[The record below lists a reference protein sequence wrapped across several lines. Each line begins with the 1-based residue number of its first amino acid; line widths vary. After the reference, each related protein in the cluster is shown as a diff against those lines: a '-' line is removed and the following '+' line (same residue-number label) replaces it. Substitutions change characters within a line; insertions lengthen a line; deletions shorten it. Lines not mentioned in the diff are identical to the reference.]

1 MRGKGAAARGKVAVA
16 RGKGTAARGKGAAAW
31 GEGSG
36 RAGEGGGRAGEGGT
50 REGAGGGRAGGRRKR
65 QMLVSLCTQARVC
78 PFLQNSFGRCYVDIT
93 GDQVHPIEVGRTWS
107 GIARDGVGWGG
118 GCACRGAHQGRGCA
132 GLGGGGAR
140 RDRGCRCRGG
150 WGAPGRSGRTPGRR
164 GRALGQSTFHYR
176 RRGSGIPTPLKSTIP
191 LLHIARHGADSA
203 WICPLRAPRHCL
215 ARSRGRYAVC
225 VPCS

>member
-1 MRGKGAAARGKVAVA
+1 M
-16 RGKGTAARGKGAAAW
+16 
-31 GEGSG
+31 
-36 RAGEGGGRAGEGGT
+36 
-50 REGAGGGRAGGRRKR
+50 
-65 QMLVSLCTQARVC
+65 SLCTQARVC
-78 PFLQNSFGRCYVDIT
+78 PFLQNSVGRCYVDIT

-132 GLGGGGAR
+132 GLGGGRAPGRARRGGGCARWGAGCARYGGGGAR

-150 WGAPGRSGRTPGRR
+150 WCAPGRSGRTPGRR
-164 GRALGQSTFHYR
+164 GHAPGQSTFHYW

-215 ARSRGRYAVC
+215 ARSRGRYAV
-225 VPCS
+225 VRPLLLK

>member
-50 REGAGGGRAGGRRKR
+50 RKRGGGGRAGGRRKR
-65 QMLVSLCTQARVC
+65 QMLMSLCTQARVC

-118 GCACRGAHQGRGCA
+118 GCACRGAHQSRGCA

-140 RDRGCRCRGG
+140 RVEL
-150 WGAPGRSGRTPGRR
+150 APGRRMRSLGRGVCALRRR
-164 GRALGQSTFHYR
+164 GRAPGQR
-176 RRGSGIPTPLKSTIP
+176 LQVPGRMVR
-191 LLHIARHGADSA
+191 AGAEWSHA
-203 WICPLRAPRHCL
+203 GAEG
-215 ARSRGRYAVC
+215 ARSGAEHVSLLETGIRNSYAPEVHYTLTSHHEARG
-225 VPCS
+225 

>member
-16 RGKGTAARGKGAAAW
+16 RGKGMAARGKGAAAW
-31 GEGSG
+31 GEGGG

-50 REGAGGGRAGGRRKR
+50 RKRGGGGRAGGRRKR
-65 QMLVSLCTQARVC
+65 QMLMSLCTQARVC

-140 RDRGCRCRGG
+140 RVEL
-150 WGAPGRSGRTPGRR
+150 APGRRMRSLGRGVCALRRR
-164 GRALGQSTFHYR
+164 GRAPGQRLQVPGRMVRAGAEWSHAGAEGARAGAEHVSLLETGIRNSYAPEVHYTLTSHR
-176 RRGSGIPTPLKSTIP
+176 EARG
-191 LLHIARHGADSA
+191 
-203 WICPLRAPRHCL
+203 
-215 ARSRGRYAVC
+215 
-225 VPCS
+225 